1 MKCESRNVAAPAPLA
16 RGNIIAL
23 YVSLTTRD
31 RCLGIYLSR
40 HSTPLPQPTN
50 HAFVAQEKARQEAP
64 LFGRLSNANGNRY
77 ILFPRRRSLRNP
89 SAADTANEVSFRRSL
104 TFSVRGSGGCS
115 KTKDASP
122 GSIDRGAW
130 RHMFRF
136 GENKKRRGHQGTGR
150 RRMPHS
156 VLAEAARKEASS
168 QWSSVPLEVCESPPG

>member
-1 MKCESRNVAAPAPLA
+1 MKCESRNVAAPAPPA

-31 RCLGIYLSR
+31 RCLGIYLSCR
-40 HSTPLPQPTN
+40 STW
-50 HAFVAQEKARQEAP
+50 AFLVAKAFAAADEPCLRGSRKGA
-64 LFGRLSNANGNRY
+64 Y
-77 ILFPRRRSLRNP
+77 ILFHRRRSLRNP
-89 SAADTANEVSFRRSL
+89 SAADTAKEVSFRRFL
-104 TFSVRGSGGCS
+104 TFSVRSSGGCS

-122 GSIDRGAW
+122 ASNDRGAW